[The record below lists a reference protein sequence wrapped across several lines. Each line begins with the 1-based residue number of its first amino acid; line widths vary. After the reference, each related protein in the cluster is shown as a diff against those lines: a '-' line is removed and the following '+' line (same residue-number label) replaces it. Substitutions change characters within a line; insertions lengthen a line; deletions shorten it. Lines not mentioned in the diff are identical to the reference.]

1 MVAGIAT
8 DVVKMIANDADKNLF
23 FKMIPP
29 YISLRY
35 IESRYIQIIP
45 IFVLLSM
52 FDIFYDHYFF
62 FTHNESELNN

>member
-52 FDIFYDHYFF
+52 NDIF
-62 FTHNESELNN
+62 L